1 MLRPT
6 TSRIRISSGVGLR
19 FIGFRAI
26 ISAQSKY
33 DALVKQGV
41 SPKVAVNVLPQVKVI
56 GLSAYGNDVE
66 ANVRVLAFNKSSPL
80 KDESGKRI
88 GFGKC
93 LPAISLNFRKSGRE
107 NVHNLVVLRAND
119 EYYPDSQ
126 ENVYSVIVRELG
138 DRDSKEPIG
147 VVSPDAIAY
156 AHGVTEEEMQL
167 HDKLLGARIEEAD
180 APKKWQKQPTEDK
193 KKALEEL
200 LASFTRAYGMR
211 TYSVRA
217 AGICDEA
224 RRRLIAKNARAITG
238 WSAPKWSRR

>member
-1 MLRPT
+1 MGRG
-6 TSRIRISSGVGLR
+6 SRI
-19 FIGFRAI
+19 
-26 ISAQSKY
+26 
-33 DALVKQGV
+33 
-41 SPKVAVNVLPQVKVI
+41 
-56 GLSAYGNDVE
+56 
-66 ANVRVLAFNKSSPL
+66 
-80 KDESGKRI
+80 
-88 GFGKC
+88 
-93 LPAISLNFRKSGRE
+93 
-107 NVHNLVVLRAND
+107 HNLVVLRAND

-200 LASFTRAYGMR
+200 LASL
-211 TYSVRA
+211 SPDVRKLV
-217 AGICDEA
+217 EEK
-224 RRRLIAKNARAITG
+224 LH
-238 WSAPKWSRR
+238 